1 MNLAKNS
8 KKVICV
14 VYKMFL
20 DSRKKGIS
28 IDSSKLFEL
37 DFYKEDKNLS
47 NWAEG
52 DITSCLE
59 ELEDNDYI
67 TTYGDMSFE
76 LHDNAIVEME
86 NRFKNGVIDVV
97 DFIAKL
103 S

>member
-1 MNLAKNS
+1 MNLTKNS

-20 DSRKKGIS
+20 ERRKNGIS
-28 IDSSKLFEL
+28 IDSAKLFEL

-47 NWAEG
+47 NWTEN

-59 ELEDNDYI
+59 ELENNNYI
-67 TTYGDMSFE
+67 STCNDMSFE
-76 LHDNAIVEME
+76 LHNNAIVEME

-97 DFIAKL
+97 DFIAKFR
-103 S
+103 